1 MSPRVAIC
9 IATHNRRDELIRTL
23 GVLAGLDPAP
33 DEVLVAADGCTDGT
47 DEWVRK
53 NHPGVRL
60 VIHPQPH
67 GSIASRN
74 ELGALCESDI
84 FVSLDDDSYPIERD
98 FIARVRKI
106 FADNPRLA
114 IASFPQRTDEYPETL
129 SQPDFGEPHFIGS
142 YANSA
147 AAIRRSTFRDIGG
160 YPDFFFHAYE
170 EPDFALRCVAAG
182 WEVRY
187 ETAATVRHHF
197 TATERN
203 EMRTHQRHARN
214 ELWSVLMR
222 CPLLQL
228 PAVAV
233 FRAAR
238 QFGYACRRGFA
249 WAVREP
255 KSWFAFLR
263 GIPRCLA
270 ARAPVPWRRYLAWM
284 RLLRN
289 PIRDRAEWDAKFP
302 FEP

>member
-1 MSPRVAIC
+1 
-9 IATHNRRDELIRTL
+9 
-23 GVLAGLDPAP
+23 
-33 DEVLVAADGCTDGT
+33 
-47 DEWVRK
+47 
-53 NHPGVRL
+53 
-60 VIHPQPH
+60 
-67 GSIASRN
+67 
-74 ELGALCESDI
+74 
-84 FVSLDDDSYPIERD
+84 
-98 FIARVRKI
+98 
-106 FADNPRLA
+106 
-114 IASFPQRTDEYPETL
+114 
-129 SQPDFGEPHFIGS
+129 
-142 YANSA
+142 
-147 AAIRRSTFRDIGG
+147 
-160 YPDFFFHAYE
+160 
-170 EPDFALRCVAAG
+170 
-182 WEVRY
+182 
-187 ETAATVRHHF
+187 
-197 TATERN
+197 
-203 EMRTHQRHARN
+203 MRTHQRHARN